1 MSRSGPAV
9 PSFDMTNL
17 IVWVLQVLVA
27 AVFLFSAV
35 TKGSWS
41 KERLV
46 AAGQTG
52 VAPVPLP
59 LLRFVATMELAGV
72 LGLLLP
78 WSTGVARVLTPLAAV
93 GLGMIMIGAASV
105 HLRLGEPRTA
115 LGNLAI
121 LAACTIIAVT
131 RLTALT

>member
-17 IVWVLQVLVA
+17 SVWVLQVLVA

-72 LGLLLP
+72 LGLLLL
-78 WSTGVARVLTPLAAV
+78 WSTGVARLLTA
-93 GLGMIMIGAASV
+93 GRG
-105 HLRLGEPRTA
+105 RLGHDHDRRRVGPPAPR
-115 LGNLAI
+115 
-121 LAACTIIAVT
+121 
-131 RLTALT
+131 

>member
-1 MSRSGPAV
+1 
-9 PSFDMTNL
+9 MTNL
-17 IVWVLQVLVA
+17 SVWVLQVLVA

-78 WSTGVARVLTPLAAV
+78 WSTGVARVLTPVAAV